1 MKKPKHIWAVTISIL
16 VVSACSKS
24 FETAGEST
32 FIEPNQQKTESLEE
46 RTMAMPN
53 NTFTDTET
61 ITTYAEV
68 MKEVLTMAK
77 EGSFRN
83 YVYENAQELS
93 SEGDD
98 YLVYLDDMSKK
109 FGKSGKFAKSIS
121 KIASLTS
128 KIQETDKEARPMVF
142 FPKAETIED
151 NIIANKG
158 SYDVAKNLK
167 EPLAVLKGAYNSDY
181 SAPGYKLDEQNKLVY
196 VRDVTEEY
204 AWNNDVYVIGQ
215 AEQVRSFTPPCDF
228 RKGKDCY
235 SGGPSNGGPVITTS
249 NNFRKNGRAE
259 YGGLIQVTSNLN
271 EIEHWFSGKL
281 EFRMIIA
288 GIEGSAGTVIR
299 DIPFPRIKRKYFK
312 NKKWYDY
319 KVFLFNWNLSNLG
332 DYNVEKWIERDG
344 GSNGEFSLNIP
355 GSPFKPATSTTP
367 AQPAFPGTTVK
378 VSWKRDDDDMGTS
391 IVQFSDKLSQKY
403 NLGRMNFKRK

>member
-1 MKKPKHIWAVTISIL
+1 M
-16 VVSACSKS
+16 VSACSKS

-32 FIEPNQQKTESLEE
+32 FIESKQQKTESLEE

-109 FGKSGKFAKSIS
+109 IGKSGKFGKSIS

-204 AWNNDVYVIGQ
+204 AWNNDVYVIGPS
-215 AEQVRSFTPPCDF
+215 EQVRGFTPPCDF

-235 SGGPSNGGPVITTS
+235 SGGPSGGGPATTTS
-249 NNFRKNGRAE
+249 GNFRKNGRAE
-259 YGGLIQVTSNLN
+259 YGGYIQVTNLN

-281 EFRMIIA
+281 EMQIIVA
-288 GIEGSAGTVIR
+288 GVAGNAATVIKNR
-299 DIPFPRIKRKYFK
+299 KFPRIKRKNFK

-319 KVFLFNWNLSNLG
+319 KVFIANWNKSNLG
-332 DYNVEKWIERDG
+332 EWNVEKWIERDG
-344 GSNGEFSLNIP
+344 GKSAETSISLP
-355 GSPFKPATSTTP
+355 AQKATSTSPATP
-367 AQPAFPGTTVK
+367 SYTVK
-378 VSWKRDDDDMGTS
+378 IPSEDLDDDLGSS
-391 IVQFSDKLSQKY
+391 IVQFSDKISQVY
-403 NLGRMNFKRK
+403 DISFMNFKRK